1 MKVKWKGD
9 YSTDKSSGTHVYK
22 VIPVSVGHWGGK
34 VTLLTINI
42 HLAVIWQFWEN
53 SDVEQ
58 VFRFFGLLTDMAL

>member
-42 HLAVIWQFWEN
+42 HLAVI
-53 SDVEQ
+53 
-58 VFRFFGLLTDMAL
+58 